1 MTEINQHTIGEGI
14 NFRSIQDSRFKTV
27 RMSIH
32 FMLPLEQDHAAANAL
47 LPFVMCRASKE
58 YPDFTRLS
66 RRLAELYGAS
76 LSAEVQKFGDVQ
88 VLSIS
93 MVSLAD
99 SYTLYHENL
108 SKELTELLCSIVF
121 DPPFDSNG
129 LFSAED
135 FHQEQRQALETIDA
149 EFNDKR
155 TYAKQRCEQVMCAN
169 ERYGIRRY
177 GSRKAVATLQCGDV
191 TNAWK
196 RVIQNAKI
204 EIMVLGN
211 CNPQPVCDVF
221 ASAFAKLDR
230 NTPDS
235 CDTEIIK
242 AAKECKEISEHMEV
256 AQSKLVMGFR
266 AGAQLDTPEETAA
279 RLMVTILGGTPH
291 SKLFLN
297 VREKLSLCY
306 YCAARFNSIKDL
318 IFIESGVETKNL
330 ADARKEILTQ
340 WQEICDGNITDAEI
354 QSAKLSICNSYRT
367 IGDYL
372 GGLESWYLTQTFR
385 PNIQTPE
392 EAAEEINTVTK
403 EEIVAAAN
411 RVTLDTVYQLIGN
424 EGSVQ

>member
-1 MTEINQHTIGEGI
+1 
-14 NFRSIQDSRFKTV
+14 
-27 RMSIH
+27 
-32 FMLPLEQDHAAANAL
+32 
-47 LPFVMCRASKE
+47 
-58 YPDFTRLS
+58 
-66 RRLAELYGAS
+66 
-76 LSAEVQKFGDVQ
+76 
-88 VLSIS
+88 
-93 MVSLAD
+93 
-99 SYTLYHENL
+99 
-108 SKELTELLCSIVF
+108 
-121 DPPFDSNG
+121 
-129 LFSAED
+129 
-135 FHQEQRQALETIDA
+135 
-149 EFNDKR
+149 
-155 TYAKQRCEQVMCAN
+155 
-169 ERYGIRRY
+169 
-177 GSRKAVATLQCGDV
+177 
-191 TNAWK
+191 
-196 RVIQNAKI
+196 
-204 EIMVLGN
+204 
-211 CNPQPVCDVF
+211 
-221 ASAFAKLDR
+221 
-230 NTPDS
+230 
-235 CDTEIIK
+235 
-242 AAKECKEISEHMEV
+242 
-256 AQSKLVMGFR
+256 
-266 AGAQLDTPEETAA
+266 
-279 RLMVTILGGTPH
+279 MVTILGGTPH

>member
-1 MTEINQHTIGEGI
+1 MTEINQHTIGDGI
-14 NFRSIQDSRFKTV
+14 NFRSIQDPRFKTV

-32 FMLPLEQDHAAANAL
+32 FMLPLEEDQAAANAL

-66 RRLAELYGAS
+66 QRLAELYGAS
-76 LSAEVQKFGDVQ
+76 LSGEVQKLGDVQ
-88 VLSIS
+88 VMSIS

-99 SYTLYHENL
+99 SYTLYQENL

-121 DPPFDSNG
+121 DPPFDANG
-129 LFSAED
+129 LFPEED
-135 FHQEQRQALETIDA
+135 FLQEQRQALETIDA

-155 TYAKQRCEQVMCAN
+155 TYAKQRCEQVMCAE

-177 GSRKAVATLQCGDV
+177 GSREAVAALRCEDV
-191 TNAWK
+191 TDAWK

-211 CNPQPVCDVF
+211 CDPKPVCDVF
-221 ASAFAKLDR
+221 ASAFAKLDCHIPAACHTQIIR
-230 NTPDS
+230 S
-235 CDTEIIK
+235 ASEI
-242 AAKECKEISEHMEV
+242 KEVSEHMEV

-266 AGAQLDTPEETAA
+266 AGAQLDTPEEIAA

-330 ADARKEILTQ
+330 EQARKEILAQ
-340 WQEICDGNITDAEI
+340 WKEICAGNLDEEEI
-354 QSAKLSICNSYRT
+354 ESAKLSICNSYRT
-367 IGDYL
+367 VGDYL
-372 GGLESWYLTQTFR
+372 GGMESWYLTQTFR
-385 PNIQTPE
+385 PKIQTPE
-392 EAAEEINTVTK
+392 EAAREINAVTK
-403 EEIVAAAN
+403 DEIVAAAN

-424 EGSVQ
+424 EGSV